1 MRRTLCYDDL
11 AMGHRVNRA
20 SSRAVILD
28 WDGTLLNS
36 FHADAC
42 AYLQMFGALG
52 IGWGLTEL
60 AQHYSPDWHNVY
72 RAANVPR
79 ECWGEADRLWR
90 HFYRAQRPILQ
101 PGARS
106 VVQELAR
113 KYRLALVTSGSGGR
127 VRAQLRAF
135 ALADLFPVCVFG
147 DEVPRRKP
155 HPAALLLAMRRLG
168 LEPAACV
175 YIGDAPED
183 VKMARFAGVHS
194 VGVLGHSPVPER
206 LRAARPDALIS
217 RITELPG
224 LLSRSQ

>member
-1 MRRTLCYDDL
+1 MSTQ
-11 AMGHRVNRA
+11 VP
-20 SSRAVILD
+20 SRAVIFD

-36 FHADAC
+36 FQADVR

-52 IGWGLTEL
+52 IAWGLAEL
-60 AQHYSPDWHNVY
+60 TRHYSPDWHNVY
-72 RAANVPR
+72 RAAKLPT

-90 HFYRAQRPILQ
+90 HFYRAQRPVLQ

-106 VVQELAR
+106 VVQELSR

-135 ALADLFPVCVFG
+135 AFTALFPVCVFG
-147 DEVPRRKP
+147 DEAPRRKP
-155 HPAALLLAMRRLG
+155 HPAPLLIAMRRLG
-168 LEPAACV
+168 VEPTACV

-183 VKMARFAGVHS
+183 VKMARRAGVPS
-194 VGVLGHSPVPER
+194 VGVLAHSPVPDR
-206 LRAARPDALIS
+206 LRASRPGALIS

-224 LLSRSQ
+224 LLSRD